1 LGNDQLVR
9 TILRNLITNAI
20 KFTPEKGEV
29 AVSYEYLPD
38 HYQVCIADSGI
49 GIPPERL
56 QTLLNFKKPF
66 HTLGTKKESGSGLGL
81 SLCHEFVNKMGGKLW
96 IISDVGV
103 GTTIF
108 FNLPYSPATPGFA
121 DSSE

>member
-1 LGNDQLVR
+1 
-9 TILRNLITNAI
+9 
-20 KFTPEKGEV
+20 
-29 AVSYEYLPD
+29 
-38 HYQVCIADSGI
+38 
-49 GIPPERL
+49 
-56 QTLLNFKKPF
+56 
-66 HTLGTKKESGSGLGL
+66 
-81 SLCHEFVNKMGGKLW
+81 MGGKLW